1 MYRKIYRED
10 FKWPPWFSS
19 EARRL
24 VTKPID
30 PNPSTRITISKVMD
44 SSWFKKS
51 IPKVV
56 LTKQEQELDEPSDK
70 ITAKQTETLNVF
82 HIISLSEGMNG
93 SPSFSTE
100 EQQQWHDHQRQQ
112 QRLQQQ
118 QPGGLLPFHKPP
130 PLPMFHC
137 NGWTLTWGVA
147 ARGGTNFCLCNTTAY
162 DIYRNT
168 TFLKGCTSPQQLRIH
183 QAPLCPSSTT
193 APGLPRARRYDHHDS
208 KELQRPPSND

>member
-1 MYRKIYRED
+1 MYRKIYRGD
-10 FKWPPWFSS
+10 FKWPLWFSS

-93 SPSFSTE
+93 SGRGPGFGDIPESCVACVFIYLTFPQSKPWPVPASRSLMRHHLNGSDSSHSFNTE

-118 QPGGLLPFHKPP
+118 QPGGLPPFHKPLP
-130 PLPMFHC
+130 PPR
-137 NGWTLTWGVA
+137 A
-147 ARGGTNFCLCNTTAY
+147 
-162 DIYRNT
+162 
-168 TFLKGCTSPQQLRIH
+168 
-183 QAPLCPSSTT
+183 SST
-193 APGLPRARRYDHHDS
+193 DH
-208 KELQRPPSND
+208 L